1 MRVVKCLLLSAVLA
15 GCDSGPD
22 PFAPASGDPNHPAF
36 ASAGTIV
43 DPNTLTPVPPPGA
56 VCRAD
61 GNGTICHTEVSF
73 APVNEPQGDLTCGT
87 VYGTGTDNREGIR
100 WYNTDDKLVKRF
112 VQQHVDITLTL
123 SSLGLGPTVWLH
135 DEQNWTN
142 LYAVPGDLSTESQVS
157 HGDGLKIQAP
167 GVGVIVHDAGIS
179 FDEGAQEGVH
189 HGILRDFDDPAVLA
203 ELCAALTP

>member
-1 MRVVKCLLLSAVLA
+1 
-15 GCDSGPD
+15 
-22 PFAPASGDPNHPAF
+22 
-36 ASAGTIV
+36 
-43 DPNTLTPVPPPGA
+43 
-56 VCRAD
+56 
-61 GNGTICHTEVSF
+61 
-73 APVNEPQGDLTCGT
+73 
-87 VYGTGTDNREGIR
+87 VYGTGSDNREGIR
-100 WYNTDDKLVKRF
+100 WYNTDNKLVKRF

-123 SSLGLGPTVWLH
+123 SSVGLGPTVWLH

-179 FDEGAQEGVH
+179 FDEGPQEGVH
-189 HGILRDFDDPAVLA
+189 HGVLRDFDDPAVLA